1 MCLVAR
7 GYPNTLLAGIMYQ
20 NSGNPSTVSGT
31 PSGSITVYN
40 SKTNAT
46 SINRLEGL
54 GYQIGG
60 STAAVVGCIPFAGGV
75 DCNIIPDSKTGKYYY
90 GITTSAG
97 IGVPGAEFHVE
108 WGNTTT
114 LRTTEFNIFDS
125 IDQIC
130 IDIMEW

>member
-1 MCLVAR
+1 MLQSVPVRYWNA
-7 GYPNTLLAGIMYQ
+7 AIQ
-20 NSGNPSTVSGT
+20 SSFSGGVTGGT
-31 PSGSITVYN
+31 PSGSITVYK
-40 SKTNAT
+40 SKTNAA
-46 SINRLEGL
+46 SINELEGL

-60 STAAVVGCIPFAGGV
+60 STTAVVGGIPFSGGV
-75 DCNIIPDSKTGKYYY
+75 DCNIIPDSKTRRYYY